1 MALEKDGE
9 GHLAR
14 NVKREEVLLR
24 LKEKGI
30 SYIQ

>member
-1 MALEKDGE
+1 MVLEKDKDGQ
-9 GHLAR
+9 LAQ

>member
-1 MALEKDGE
+1 
-9 GHLAR
+9 LAQ

-30 SYIQ
+30 SYIQWKEGMLTG